1 MTAPTGGRRTEGSG
15 EDDAP
20 STARRPVF
28 VVGTGRSGSSFL
40 ADVLAR
46 HPDVA
51 FLTGLS
57 DRYPRRHR
65 YNRMAMRGLD
75 VPGIRRLVGR
85 RCGIEEAYDF
95 WDAHAPGFSEP
106 TRDLVAADV
115 TPRTKASLRR
125 AVAANL
131 VPGRRRFLAKITGW
145 GRIGYLDEV
154 FPDAR
159 FVHLVRDGRDVANSL
174 LQVDFWQGWRGPQNW
189 RFGELPPDLRE
200 LWERHDRSF
209 VALAGICWRLLVDSV
224 EDARRELPPERFLE
238 IRYEDFVRSP
248 RDLLEEVLEACDLEP
263 SPRFFDDFDREEVR
277 DASGKHRRDLTPH
290 QQENLAAVTREP
302 RQRYG
307 YG

>member
-1 MTAPTGGRRTEGSG
+1 MTGPTGGRMTEGSG
-15 EDDAP
+15 EGDAP
-20 STARRPVF
+20 AAVRRPVF
-28 VVGTGRSGSSFL
+28 VVGSGRSGSSFL
-40 ADVLAR
+40 VQVLAR

-65 YNRMAMRGLD
+65 YNRMALRGLD
-75 VPGIRRLVGR
+75 VPGIRRLVSR
-85 RCGIEEAYDF
+85 RYGIEEAYDF

-131 VPGRRRFLAKITGW
+131 VPGRRRFLAKVTGW
-145 GRIGYLDEV
+145 GRIGFLDEV
-154 FPDAR
+154 FPDAG

-189 RFGELPPDLRE
+189 RFGELPPNLRK

-224 EDARRELPPERFLE
+224 EDARRDLPSERFLE
-238 IRYEDFVRSP
+238 IRYEDFVERP
-248 RDLLEEVLEACDLEP
+248 RPVLTQVLEACGLEA
-263 SPRFFDDFDREEVR
+263 SGRFFAAFDPDEVR
-277 DASGKHRRDLTPH
+277 DASGKHRRDLTPR
-290 QQENLAAVTREP
+290 QQEILEAVTREP
-302 RQRYG
+302 RERYG
-307 YG
+307 YV